1 MLANYLTVAL
11 RTLIKH
17 KLYSAITVAG
27 LALGLTSAILIG
39 LFVHNELT
47 YDRDVTDAD
56 HIQQVLVTATLP
68 GRAPEDGAALPMPVG
83 PALKQA
89 FPRQVAEMARILP
102 QTSSLKRDETL
113 FSEQVAVADASF
125 FRLFDWPFLAGDR
138 ATALDDPNSV
148 VLTRKTAAKYFGD
161 ADALGRTL
169 LVDGHPLRVTGVMRD
184 LPANTQFAFALL
196 LPMDSQA
203 NQTPDYL
210 RDHWGGLMTLTF
222 VKLKPEIDPQAGADA
237 IRAGLPAFGAAI
249 PPIRTSTGEVHLGE
263 VFKFFLVPLTQ
274 AHLHPVRNAM
284 VEGTSPLEV
293 GIFTAVAVLVLA
305 IACIN
310 FMNLATARA
319 SLRAREVALRKVV
332 GASRG
337 QIMAQFLGESILL
350 TGLALILA
358 VALVEVLL
366 PSFAAFLG
374 KPSLAFNYLR
384 DARVLGCLAAL
395 VLVVGGVGG
404 LYPAVFL
411 SAFQPGPVL
420 KGNSGGSGAGGR
432 LRVALV
438 VLQFAISI
446 SLMVATGVVY
456 GQLAYAQ
463 GRALGFNKENVV
475 VLTDLYGPDL
485 QRKAETLRDALRQ
498 DPRIAS
504 ASLADSYPG
513 SGTENN
519 TGVNHPGAPADDGA
533 LVLRRDAVDP
543 DYFVTLDVRLVAG
556 RVFDRDH
563 PADTIPPADPANPQ
577 KLRHGGVVLN
587 QSAVRRLGYAS
598 PEAALGQPLMLPG
611 KEGEAGV
618 EITVVG
624 VVEDFHQGSVHT
636 AVAPQIF
643 LVTPKNYSQLL
654 IRVKAGEMPGALDLI
669 DRSWRQLVPDRPVPR
684 VFLDAQLQSV
694 YERETKTGQLF
705 AAFSGL
711 AIVIAALGLFGLA
724 SFTAERRTKEIGLRK
739 VLGAGVTDIV
749 RLLVWQFSKPVLVAN
764 VIAWPVAW
772 VAMRH
777 WLDGF
782 ADRVSLNPLL
792 FVASGLSALVVAW
805 ATVGLHAAR
814 VAATKPV
821 VALRYE

>member
-1 MLANYLTVAL
+1 MFANYLTVAL
-11 RTLIKH
+11 RMLVKH

-27 LALGLTSAILIG
+27 LALGLAAAILIG

-47 YDRDVTDAD
+47 YDRDVTDVD
-56 HIQQVLVTATLP
+56 RIQQVLVTATLP
-68 GRAPEDGAALPMPVG
+68 GRAPEDGASLPMPVG

-89 FPRQVAEMARILP
+89 FPQVADVARVAA

-113 FSEQVAVADASF
+113 FSEPAAVADASF
-125 FRLFDWPFLAGDR
+125 FRLFDWPFLAGAR

-161 ADALGRTL
+161 ADPLGRTL
-169 LVDGHPLRVTGVMRD
+169 LVDGHLLRVTGVVRD
-184 LPANTQFAFALL
+184 LPPNTQFAFALL
-196 LPMDSQA
+196 LPMDSPA
-203 NQTPDYL
+203 NQLPDYL
-210 RDHWGGLMTLTF
+210 REHWGGLIAMTFL
-222 VKLKPEIDPQAGADA
+222 KLKPGADA
-237 IRAGLPAFGAAI
+237 DAIQAGLPAFGAAI
-249 PPIRTSTGEVHLGE
+249 PPIRSNTGEVHLGD
-263 VFKFFLVPLTQ
+263 VFKFFLVPLTE

-284 VEGTSPLEV
+284 VEGTSPLEI

-337 QIMAQFLGESILL
+337 QIMVQFLGESILL
-350 TGLALILA
+350 TTLSLILA
-358 VALVEVLL
+358 VALVEMLL
-366 PSFAAFLG
+366 PSFTTFLG
-374 KPSLAFNYLR
+374 KPSLAFDYLR
-384 DARVLGCLAAL
+384 DGRVLGCLAAL

-432 LRVALV
+432 LRVVLV

-463 GRALGFNKENVV
+463 GRALGFNKEDVV
-475 VLTDLYGPDL
+475 ILTDLYGPDV
-485 QRKAETLRDALRQ
+485 RKAETLRDALRQ
-498 DPRIAS
+498 DPRIVA
-504 ASLADSYPG
+504 ASLAQSYPG

-519 TGVNHPGAPADDGA
+519 TGVHRPGATVDDGV
-533 LVLRRDAVDP
+533 VLRQDAVDF
-543 DYFVTLDVRLVAG
+543 DYFAALGVPLLAG
-556 RVFDRDH
+556 RVFDRRSA
-563 PADTIPPADPANPQ
+563 ADTLSPADPAHPE
-577 KLRHGGVVLN
+577 KMRHGGLILN
-587 QSAVRRLGYAS
+587 RAAVQRLGYPT
-598 PEAALGQPLMLPG
+598 PEAAVGQLLILPSNLGS
-611 KEGEAGV
+611 AGI
-618 EITVVG
+618 EMTVVG
-624 VVEDFHQGSVHT
+624 VVEDFHQASVHT

-643 LVTPKNYSQLL
+643 FVAPSPSDGQLL

-669 DRSWRQLVPDRPVPR
+669 DRTWRQMMPDRPVPR

-694 YERETKTGQLF
+694 YEREIKTGQLF

-764 VIAWPVAW
+764 LIAWPIAW

-792 FVASGLSALVVAW
+792 FVASGLSALMVAW

>member
-1 MLANYLTVAL
+1 MFANYLTVAL

-27 LALGLTSAILIG
+27 LALGLAAAILIG

-56 HIQQVLVTATLP
+56 RIQQVLVTATLP
-68 GRAPEDGAALPMPVG
+68 GRAPEDGASLPMPVG
-83 PALKQA
+83 PALKQD
-89 FPRQVAEMARILP
+89 FPQVVEVARVAA
-102 QTSSLKRDETL
+102 QTSTLKRDETL

-138 ATALDDPNSV
+138 ASALDDPNSL
-148 VLTRKTAAKYFGD
+148 VLTRKTATKYFGD
-161 ADALGRTL
+161 ADPLGRTL
-169 LVDGHPLRVTGVMRD
+169 LVDGHLLRVTGVVRD
-184 LPANTQFAFALL
+184 LPPNTQFTFALL
-196 LPMDSQA
+196 LPMDSPA
-203 NQTPDYL
+203 NQIPDYL
-210 RDHWGGLMTLTF
+210 REQWGGLIAMTFL
-222 VKLKPEIDPQAGADA
+222 KLKPGADPDA
-237 IRAGLPAFGAAI
+237 IQAGLPAFATAI
-249 PPIRTSTGEVHLGE
+249 PPIRTNAGEVHLGDM
-263 VFKFFLVPLTQ
+263 FKFFLVPLTR

-284 VEGTSPLEV
+284 VEGTSPLEI

-332 GASRG
+332 GASRA
-337 QIMAQFLGESILL
+337 QIMVQFLGESILL
-350 TGLALILA
+350 TTLSLILA

-366 PSFAAFLG
+366 PSFTTFLG
-374 KPSLAFNYLR
+374 KPPLAFDYLR
-384 DARVLGCLAAL
+384 DGRVLGCLAAL
-395 VLVVGGVGG
+395 VLVVGGMGG

-432 LRVALV
+432 LRVVLV

-485 QRKAETLRDALRQ
+485 QQKAETLRDTLRQ
-498 DPRIAS
+498 DPRIAT
-504 ASLADSYPG
+504 AALAESYPG

-519 TGVNHPGAPADDGA
+519 TGVNNPAAPADDGA
-533 LVLRRDAVDP
+533 VVLRRDAVDA
-543 DYFVTLDVRLVAG
+543 DYFATLDVRLVAG
-556 RVFDRDH
+556 RVFDREH
-563 PADTIPPADPANPQ
+563 MADVIPPADTSSPQ
-577 KLRHGGVVLN
+577 KPRHGGVVLN
-587 QSAVRRLGYAS
+587 QSAVRRLGYPS

-618 EITVVG
+618 KVTVVG

-636 AVAPQIF
+636 AVAPQMF
-643 LVTPKNYSQLL
+643 LMMPKNYSQLL
-654 IRVKAGEMPGALDLI
+654 IRVKAGEMAGALDMI

-705 AAFSGL
+705 AVFSGL

-764 VIAWPVAW
+764 LIAWPVAW

-792 FVASGLSALVVAW
+792 FVASGLSALMVAW

>member
-1 MLANYLTVAL
+1 MFANYLTVAL
-11 RTLIKH
+11 RMLVKH
-17 KLYSAITVAG
+17 RLYSAITVAG
-27 LALGLTSAILIG
+27 LALGLTAAILIG

-56 HIQQVLVTATLP
+56 RIQQVLVTATLP

-83 PALKQA
+83 PALRQA
-89 FPRQVAEMARILP
+89 FPQVADMTRVAA
-102 QTSSLKRDETL
+102 QTSTVKRAAADQDGAL
-113 FSEQVAVADASF
+113 FSEQAAVADASF
-125 FRLFDWPFLAGDR
+125 FHLFDWPFLAGDR

-148 VLTRKTAAKYFGD
+148 VLTAKTSAKYFGD
-161 ADALGRTL
+161 ADPLGRTL
-169 LVDGHPLRVTGVMRD
+169 SVDGHLLRVTGVVRD

-196 LPMDSQA
+196 IPMDSQA
-203 NQTPDYL
+203 NQIPDYL
-210 RDHWGGLMTLTF
+210 RQHWGGLMTMTF
-222 VKLKPEIDPQAGADA
+222 LKLKPGAGADA
-237 IRAGLPAFGAAI
+237 VQAGLPAFGAAI
-249 PPIRTSTGEVHLGE
+249 PPIRSNTGEFRVGD
-263 VFKFFLVPLTQ
+263 VFKFFLVPLSD
-274 AHLHPVRNAM
+274 AHLRPVRGTM
-284 VEGTSPLEV
+284 VDGISPVEIA
-293 GIFTAVAVLVLA
+293 IFTAVAVLVLV

-350 TGLALILA
+350 TTLALILA

-366 PSFAAFLG
+366 PSFTAFLG

-384 DARVLGCLAAL
+384 DARVIGCLAAL
-395 VLVVGGVGG
+395 VLVVGGAGG
-404 LYPAVFL
+404 VYPAVFL

-420 KGNSGGSGAGGR
+420 KGNSGGTGAGGR
-432 LRVALV
+432 LRVVLV
-438 VLQFAISI
+438 VVQFAISI
-446 SLMVATGVVY
+446 GLMVATGVVY
-456 GQLAYAQ
+456 RQLAYAQ

-485 QRKAETLRDALRQ
+485 RKAETLRDALRQ
-498 DPRIAS
+498 DPRIVA
-504 ASLADSYPG
+504 ASLAQSYPG

-519 TGVNHPGAPADDGA
+519 MGAHRPGTMMDDA
-533 LVLRRDAVDP
+533 AVLRQDAVDG
-543 DYFVTLDVRLVAG
+543 DYFAALGVPLLAG
-556 RVFDRDH
+556 RVFDRRSVA
-563 PADTIPPADPANPQ
+563 ADTLPPADPAHPE
-577 KLRHGGVVLN
+577 KTRHGGLVLN
-587 QSAVRRLGYAS
+587 RAAVKRLGFAS
-598 PEAALGQPLMLPG
+598 PEAAVGQPLTLPSNLG
-611 KEGEAGV
+611 SAGI
-618 EITVVG
+618 EMTVVG
-624 VVEDFHQGSVHT
+624 VVEDFHQASVHT
-636 AVAPQIF
+636 AVAPQMF
-643 LVTPKNYSQLL
+643 LVAPQSYSQLL

-669 DRSWRQLVPDRPVPR
+669 DRTWRQMIPDRPVPR
-684 VFLDAQLQSV
+684 LFLDAQLQSV
-694 YERETKTGQLF
+694 YEREIKIGQLF

-739 VLGAGVTDIV
+739 VLGAGVADIV

-764 VIAWPVAW
+764 LIAWPIAW
-772 VAMRH
+772 IAMRH
-777 WLDGF
+777 WLEGF

-792 FVASGLSALVVAW
+792 FVASGLSALMVAW

>member
-1 MLANYLTVAL
+1 MFANYLTVAL

-27 LALGLTSAILIG
+27 LALGLTAAILIG

-56 HIQQVLVTATLP
+56 RIQQVLVTATLP
-68 GRAPEDGAALPMPVG
+68 GRAPEDGASLPMPLG

-89 FPRQVAEMARILP
+89 FPQVAEMARIAP

-113 FSEQVAVADASF
+113 FSEQAAVADASF
-125 FRLFDWPFLAGDR
+125 FRLFDWPFLVGDR

-148 VLTRKTAAKYFGD
+148 VLTAKTAAKYFGD
-161 ADALGRTL
+161 ANPLGRTL
-169 LVDGHPLRVTGVMRD
+169 SVDGHLLRVTGVMRD

-196 LPMDSQA
+196 VPMDSQA
-203 NQTPDYL
+203 NQIPDYL
-210 RDHWGGLMTLTF
+210 RQHWGGLMTMTF
-222 VKLKPEIDPQAGADA
+222 LKLKPGASPDL
-237 IRAGLPAFGAAI
+237 IQAGLPAFGAAI
-249 PPIRTSTGEVHLGE
+249 PPIRTNTGEVHLGDM
-263 VFKFFLVPLTQ
+263 FKFFLVPLTE

-284 VEGTSPLEV
+284 VEGTSPIEI

-337 QIMAQFLGESILL
+337 QIMVQFLGESILL

-366 PSFAAFLG
+366 PSFTAFLG

-395 VLVVGGVGG
+395 VLLVGGAGG
-404 LYPAVFL
+404 LYPAIFL

-432 LRVALV
+432 LRVVLV

-463 GRALGFNKENVV
+463 GRALGFNKENIV
-475 VLTDLYGPDL
+475 VLTDLYGPEL
-485 QRKAETLRDALRQ
+485 QQKAETLRDALRQ
-498 DPRIAS
+498 DPRIA
-504 ASLADSYPG
+504 AAALAESYPG

-533 LVLRRDAVDP
+533 VVLRRDAVDA
-543 DYFVTLDVRLVAG
+543 DYFSTLKVLQVAG
-556 RVFDRDH
+556 RVFDREH
-563 PADTIPPADPANPQ
+563 PADAIPPADPANPQ

-587 QSAVRRLGYAS
+587 RSAVRRLGYAS

-618 EITVVG
+618 EVTVVG

-636 AVAPQIF
+636 AVAPQMF
-643 LVTPKNYSQLL
+643 LETPKSYSQLL
-654 IRVKAGEMPGALDLI
+654 IRVKAGEIPGALDLI

-705 AAFSGL
+705 AVFSGL

-782 ADRVSLNPLL
+782 ADRVPLNPLL
-792 FVASGLSALVVAW
+792 FVASGLSALMVAW

>member
-1 MLANYLTVAL
+1 MFANYLTVAL
-11 RTLIKH
+11 RMLVKH
-17 KLYSAITVAG
+17 RLYSAITVAG
-27 LALGLTSAILIG
+27 LALGLTAAILIG

-56 HIQQVLVTATLP
+56 RIQQVLVTATLP
-68 GRAPEDGAALPMPVG
+68 GRAPEDGASLPMPVG

-89 FPRQVAEMARILP
+89 FPQVADVARVAA
-102 QTSSLKRDETL
+102 QTSTLKRDETL
-113 FSEQVAVADASF
+113 FSEPAAVADASF

-138 ATALDDPNSV
+138 ASALDDPNSV

-161 ADALGRTL
+161 ADPLGRTL
-169 LVDGHPLRVTGVMRD
+169 SVDGHLLRVTGVVRD
-184 LPANTQFAFALL
+184 LPANTQFTFALL
-196 LPMDSQA
+196 IPMDSQA
-203 NQTPDYL
+203 NQIPDYL
-210 RDHWGGLMTLTF
+210 RQHWGGLMAMTF
-222 VKLKPEIDPQAGADA
+222 LKLKPGAGADA
-237 IRAGLPAFGAAI
+237 VQAGLPAFGAAI
-249 PPIRTSTGEVHLGE
+249 PPIRSNTGEFRVGD
-263 VFKFFLVPLTQ
+263 VFKFFLVPLSD
-274 AHLHPVRNAM
+274 AHLHPVRGTM
-284 VEGTSPLEV
+284 VDGISPVEIA
-293 GIFTAVAVLVLA
+293 IFTAVAVLVLV

-350 TGLALILA
+350 TTLALILA

-366 PSFAAFLG
+366 PSFTAFLG

-384 DARVLGCLAAL
+384 DARVIGCLAAL
-395 VLVVGGVGG
+395 VLVVGGAGG
-404 LYPAVFL
+404 VYPAVFL

-420 KGNSGGSGAGGR
+420 KGNSGGTGAGGR
-432 LRVALV
+432 LRVVLV
-438 VLQFAISI
+438 VVQFAISI
-446 SLMVATGVVY
+446 GLMVATGVVY
-456 GQLAYAQ
+456 RQLAYAQ
-463 GRALGFNKENVV
+463 GRGLGFNKENVV

-485 QRKAETLRDALRQ
+485 RKAETLRDALRQ
-498 DPRIAS
+498 DPRIVA
-504 ASLADSYPG
+504 ASLAQSYPG

-519 TGVNHPGAPADDGA
+519 MGAHRPGAMMDDA
-533 LVLRRDAVDP
+533 AVLRQDAVDA
-543 DYFVTLDVRLVAG
+543 DYFAALGVPLLAG
-556 RVFDRDH
+556 RVFDRRSAA
-563 PADTIPPADPANPQ
+563 ADTLTPADPAHPE
-577 KLRHGGVVLN
+577 KTRHGGLVLN
-587 QSAVRRLGYAS
+587 RAAVKRLGFAS
-598 PEAALGQPLMLPG
+598 PEAAVGQPLTLPSNLG
-611 KEGEAGV
+611 SASIEM
-618 EITVVG
+618 TVVG
-624 VVEDFHQGSVHT
+624 VVEDFHQASVHT
-636 AVAPQIF
+636 AVAPQMF
-643 LVTPKNYSQLL
+643 LVAPQSYSQLL

-669 DRSWRQLVPDRPVPR
+669 DRTWRQMMPDRPVPR

-694 YERETKTGQLF
+694 YEREIKTGQLF

-739 VLGAGVTDIV
+739 VLGAGVADIV

-764 VIAWPVAW
+764 LIAWPIAW
-772 VAMRH
+772 IAMRH

-792 FVASGLSALVVAW
+792 FVASGLSALMVAW